1 MREEQLDEDYEPSSV
16 QAPVDHGTTK
26 GTRVTRRM
34 TLRVTPQRKI
44 SY

>member
-34 TLRVTPQRKI
+34 RVTPQRKI